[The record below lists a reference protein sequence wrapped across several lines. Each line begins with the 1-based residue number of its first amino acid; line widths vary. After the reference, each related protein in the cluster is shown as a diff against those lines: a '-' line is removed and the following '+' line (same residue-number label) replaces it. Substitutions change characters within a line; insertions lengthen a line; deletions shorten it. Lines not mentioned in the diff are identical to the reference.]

1 MSLSLVLPCYNV
13 MKYLP
18 KCLDSIFKNDCS
30 DIEIVLVNDGS
41 SDDIGGGLS
50 QYFNKNNCDHNIEFE
65 YKDAWIKIIHTC
77 NCGVSAARNTGI
89 ENATSDYIV
98 FIDPDDTV
106 KENYFSTIKA
116 FMTSTSVDVAILG
129 FYQIVEDKDGNVVKE
144 GEVFPQKNYISNSV
158 EETVR
163 TVLPKYLGYSVEDIL
178 EWVKSKEAISKR
190 LEWGAVWRNVYRR
203 DFLNKN
209 QIRFNPSIRLNEDS
223 MFNAMCFS
231 RAQKIRTLNKGFYCY
246 TIRPSGAF
254 MKKRDA
260 ELVENKTALL
270 KARSNIVSDLNK
282 RGFNFSVK
290 DYAGSNVMSCFELII
305 KMPFSARRETK
316 KYISNLLVKESIKIL
331 PFTGRK
337 KVDIPLLAL
346 KCNLQ
351 ALMIYAVNLGK
362 LFLHAVP
369 VFLLPDWK

>member
-18 KCLDSIFKNDCS
+18 KCLDSIFKNDCN
-30 DIEIVLVNDGS
+30 DIKIILVNDGS

-50 QYFNKNNCDHNIEFE
+50 QYFNKDNCDHNIEFE
-65 YKDAWIKIIHTC
+65 YKDARIKIIHTC
-77 NCGVSAARNTGI
+77 NSGVSAARNTGI

-98 FIDPDDTV
+98 FIDPDDTI

-116 FMTSTSVDVAILG
+116 LVTSTSVDVAILG
-129 FYQIVEDKDGNVVKE
+129 FYQIVEDKDGNIVKE
-144 GEVFPQKNYISNSV
+144 GEIFPQKNYISNSV

-163 TVLPKYLGYSVEDIL
+163 NVLPKYLGYSVEDIL
-178 EWVKSKEAISKR
+178 EWVKSTEAISKR

-260 ELVENKTALL
+260 ELVGNKMALL
-270 KARSNIVSDLNK
+270 EARSNIVNDLNE

-362 LFLHAVP
+362 LFGVQFQL
-369 VFLLPDWK
+369 

>member
-13 MKYLP
+13 MKYLS

-65 YKDAWIKIIHTC
+65 YKGAWIKIIHTR

-129 FYQIVEDKDGNVVKE
+129 FYQIVEDKDENVVKE

-163 TVLPKYLGYSVEDIL
+163 TVLSKYLGYSVEDIL
-178 EWVKSKEAISKR
+178 EWVNSTEAISKR

-260 ELVENKTALL
+260 ELVRNKMALL
-270 KARSNIVSDLNK
+270 EARSNIVKDLNE

-362 LFLHAVP
+362 LFGVQFQL
-369 VFLLPDWK
+369 

>member
-13 MKYLP
+13 VKYLP

-41 SDDIGGGLS
+41 SDDIGGLS

-65 YKDAWIKIIHTC
+65 YKGAWIKIIHTR

-116 FMTSTSVDVAILG
+116 FVTSTSVDVAIFG

-163 TVLPKYLGYSVEDIL
+163 TVLPKSLGYSVEDIL
-178 EWVKSKEAISKR
+178 EWVNSTEAISKR
-190 LEWGAVWRNVYRR
+190 LEWGAVWQNVYRR

-260 ELVENKTALL
+260 ELVRNKMALL
-270 KARSNIVSDLNK
+270 EARSNIVKDLNE

-362 LFLHAVP
+362 LFGVQFQL
-369 VFLLPDWK
+369 

>member
-1 MSLSLVLPCYNV
+1 MALLMIS
-13 MKYLP
+13 
-18 KCLDSIFKNDCS
+18 
-30 DIEIVLVNDGS
+30 
-41 SDDIGGGLS
+41 GGLS

-65 YKDAWIKIIHTC
+65 YKGAWIKIIHTR

-116 FMTSTSVDVAILG
+116 FVTSTSVDVAIFG

-163 TVLPKYLGYSVEDIL
+163 TVLPKYLGYSVENIL
-178 EWVKSKEAISKR
+178 EWVNSTEAISKR

-260 ELVENKTALL
+260 ELVRNKMALL
-270 KARSNIVSDLNK
+270 EARSNIVKDLNE

-305 KMPFSARRETK
+305 KMPFSARRGTK

-362 LFLHAVP
+362 LFGVQFQL
-369 VFLLPDWK
+369 

>member
-41 SDDIGGGLS
+41 SDDIEGELS

-282 RGFNFSVK
+282 RGFDFSVK

-337 KVDIPLLAL
+337 KVDIPLLVL

-362 LFLHAVP
+362 LFGVQFQL
-369 VFLLPDWK
+369 

>member
-1 MSLSLVLPCYNV
+1 MRLSLVLPCYNV
-13 MKYLP
+13 TKYLP
-18 KCLDSIFKNDCS
+18 KCLDSIFENNCSND
-30 DIEIVLVNDGS
+30 EIILVNDGS

-50 QYFNKNNCDHNIEFE
+50 RYFDKNNCDHNIAFK
-65 YKDAWIKIIHTC
+65 YKDAQIKIIHTR

-89 ENATSDYIV
+89 ENATGDYII

-116 FMTSTSVDVAILG
+116 FVELTNVDVVILG
-129 FYQIVEDKDGNVVKE
+129 FHQIIEDKDGNIMEE
-144 GEVFPQKNYISNSV
+144 GEFHPQKDYVSNSV
-158 EETVR
+158 KETV
-163 TVLPKYLGYSVEDIL
+163 TNVLPKYLGYSVEDIL
-178 EWVKSKEAISKR
+178 EWAKSTEAISKR

-203 DFLNKN
+203 DFLNEN

-231 RAQKIRTLNKGFYCY
+231 HAEKIRTLNKGFYCY

-254 MKKRDA
+254 MKKRNA

-270 KARSNIVSDLNK
+270 EERSYIVNDLNK
-282 RGFNFSVK
+282 RGFELSIK

-316 KYISNLLVKESIKIL
+316 KYIRNPLVKESIKVL

-337 KVDIPLLAL
+337 KVDLPLFAL

-351 ALMIYAVNLGK
+351 TLMMYAVDFGK
-362 LFLHAVP
+362 LFGIQFRL
-369 VFLLPDWK
+369 